1 MINRVGDALSTPD
14 QQELYELAEQKL
26 VAASRESKLK
36 QQAEE
41 NTKAML
47 IGMFN
52 AVGIKATFPDDDVT
66 D

>member
-14 QQELYELAEQKL
+14 QQELYKLAEQKL
-26 VAASRESKLK
+26 VTAASESKLK

-52 AVGIKATFPDDDVT
+52 ALGIKATFDDDIT